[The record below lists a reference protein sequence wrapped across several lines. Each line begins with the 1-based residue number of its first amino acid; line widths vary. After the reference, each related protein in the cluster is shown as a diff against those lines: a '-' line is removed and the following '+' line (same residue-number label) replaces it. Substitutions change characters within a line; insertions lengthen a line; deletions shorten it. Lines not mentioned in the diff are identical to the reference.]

1 MIQTWALSFLNRA
14 IKCAL
19 FKCFQIWNVRVLQNP
34 PIRTIHL
41 LDRTI
46 WLDVFRVQIPNSYSK
61 VSWPQ
66 GQTCWYRFWLLL
78 NISCQI
84 RNTRNYM
91 FFFLNRSD
99 VLGQILPIIGRD
111 WSQSG
116 VAQLYTSIN
125 TNGYKFLYL
134 SARAIGQSKITKDLL
149 KSIKQEVHVLPE
161 GPLLLSPTSLVS
173 AFHR

>member
-1 MIQTWALSFLNRA
+1 M
-14 IKCAL
+14 
-19 FKCFQIWNVRVLQNP
+19 
-34 PIRTIHL
+34 
-41 LDRTI
+41 
-46 WLDVFRVQIPNSYSK
+46 
-61 VSWPQ
+61 
-66 GQTCWYRFWLLL
+66 
-78 NISCQI
+78 
-84 RNTRNYM
+84 
-91 FFFLNRSD
+91 
-99 VLGQILPIIGRD
+99 LGQILPIIGRD

-134 SARAIGQSKITKDLL
+134 SARAIGQSKVTKDLL

>member
-66 GQTCWYRFWLLL
+66 GQTIIEYIL
-78 NISCQI
+78 SDK
-84 RNTRNYM
+84 NTRNYM